1 MQPDPLIEWLI
12 RRWSLPLQAVPQ
24 VELLLEAEADGSS
37 ACRLETP
44 FEFSNTPACSKNG
57 VTAPLVATRASDG
70 DYLQSWRMHQAESEI
85 ARRLV
90 QTARSEFTPKEEDVL
105 RSFFPGAADDDR
117 QMLAAATACR
127 RQLALVTGGPGT
139 GKTYVLARIIA
150 LLGSSASNSLPIRL
164 AAPTG
169 KAAERMKKAV
179 ADSLAALPSGGH
191 ADPARLRQIAESSC
205 NLHVLLG
212 YNPAKGSCRYHRN
225 NPLPCAALIVDE
237 CSMIDVLLW
246 QALLDALPATAR
258 LILLGDPDQLQSV
271 GQGKVFSDVVH
282 EARQVQSPLHPC
294 HVHLTEARRFIN
306 SPDIIGLAQALQ
318 EADENAAADLLER
331 NEGDR
336 NGSGGVSWHPMKQGR
351 LSCAKFPPPILQCL
365 KQVAGAASPEAAIEA
380 LSKVCILT
388 AQKEYFV
395 GSRALSL
402 QIQSFMEKQGTL
414 RNCPVIIDRNDP
426 ETGLKNGM
434 IGIMHEDTEGR
445 KKAWFSG
452 GDGKMKDYAVARLPE
467 HSPAWAITIHRSQG
481 SEYDNLLVVL
491 PQEESPMATREL
503 LYTAIT
509 RARSHVHIAGVI
521 ESVRK
526 AVKTP
531 SARITLLGN
540 ALKNASRKV

>member
-1 MQPDPLIEWLI
+1 MKPDPLIDWLI
-12 RRWSLPLQAVPQ
+12 RRWSLPPQAVPI
-24 VELLLEAEADGSS
+24 VARLLDAEADGST
-37 ACRLETP
+37 AFRLENS
-44 FEFSNTPACSKNG
+44 FEFSGMRVCSQDG
-57 VTAPLVATRASDG
+57 GPAPLVAVRIEEV
-70 DYLQSWRMHQAESEI
+70 DYIQSWRMNHAESQI

-90 QTARSEFTPKEEDVL
+90 QMARSEFTPKEETVL
-105 RSFFPGAADDDR
+105 RSFFPGAADDDC
-117 QMLAAATACR
+117 QMRAAATACG

-139 GKTYVLARIIA
+139 GKTYVLARMLA
-150 LLGSSASNSLPIRL
+150 LFDSSSPSSLPIRL

-169 KAAERMKKAV
+169 KAADRMKKAV
-179 ADSLAALPSGGH
+179 ADSLATLPNNVG
-191 ADPARLRQIAESSC
+191 ADPIRLRQIADSSC

-258 LILLGDPDQLQSV
+258 LILLGDPHQLQSV

-306 SPDIIGLAQALQ
+306 SPDIIRLAQALQ

-388 AQKEYFV
+388 AQREYFV
-395 GSRALSL
+395 GSRALSR

-434 IGIMHEDTEGR
+434 VGIMHEDTEGR

-452 GDGKMKDYAVARLPE
+452 GDGKLKDYAVARLPE

-540 ALKNASRKV
+540 ALKNARLNV